1 MRIHDISVSISE
13 SLAIWPGDPRI
24 RITQPLHLENGD
36 LATVSRLDL
45 GAHTGT
51 HVDAPA
57 HFVNAGSTVDRLD
70 LDALLG
76 PAEVVEALDV
86 ETLSADSLARLSIP
100 SGAERVIFHTR
111 NSDMWEQR
119 TFHEDF
125 VSITPDGA
133 TWLIDRRI
141 RLVGVDGLSAAPFD
155 DPAPTHRA
163 LLRADIVLVEG
174 LDLRGIAAGTYYLV
188 CLPLKIR
195 GIEGAPARAILIGQ

>member
-24 RITQPLHLENGD
+24 RITQPLHLQNGD
-36 LATVSRLDL
+36 SATVSRLDL

-57 HFVNAGSTVDRLD
+57 HFVNGGSTVDRLD
-70 LDALLG
+70 LEVLVG
-76 PAEVVEALDV
+76 PAVVVEALDV
-86 ETLSADSLARLSIP
+86 ETLSADSLAGLSIP
-100 SGAERVIFHTR
+100 SEAERVIFHTR
-111 NSDMWEQR
+111 NSDRWEHR

-141 RLVGVDGLSAAPFD
+141 RLVGVDYLSVASFD
-155 DPAPTHRA
+155 DPLPPTGR
-163 LLRADIVLVEG
+163 
-174 LDLRGIAAGTYYLV
+174 
-188 CLPLKIR
+188 CS
-195 GIEGAPARAILIGQ
+195 ARTSC